1 MSRVTHALMAG
12 YQSISV
18 IIVILFEPF
27 YRLRI
32 AGELCLRQM
41 VRFVRVGLINLG
53 FIFVRPVVTEL
64 FFGSWSS
71 ALGL

>member
-1 MSRVTHALMAG
+1 MAG

-18 IIVILFEPF
+18 IVVILFVPF
-27 YRLRI
+27 DGKRES
-32 AGELCLRQM
+32 GKLCLRQT